1 MTSGSPRPTEVR
13 PAEDESYGDTVRRL
27 AAAQKSG
34 RGAPAYSR
42 FVNRKLGRLFAAAG
56 FHLGLTPN
64 GITVISAAFSF
75 SGLVLLAAMRPSWWL
90 GFAVTALLVVG
101 YALDAADGQLARL
114 RGGGSVT
121 GEWLDHMV
129 DCLKIST
136 LHMCVLISWYRFL
149 VTDPRT
155 ADPIDER
162 WLLVPMGYAVVA
174 AVSFFA
180 QILNE
185 QLVRNAGL
193 RSASPTSAASAD
205 AGTPSVLV
213 SLLKVPTDYGLL
225 CLTFLL
231 LGASELFV
239 GAYTLMFIGSAAY
252 LMAASVKWFGQMKGL
267 DRGAS

>member
-1 MTSGSPRPTEVR
+1 MTSGAPRPAGVR
-13 PAEDESYGDTVRRL
+13 PAEDESYRDTVRRL

-136 LHMCVLISWYRFL
+136 LHMCVLINWYPLPRHRP
-149 VTDPRT
+149 TDGRPDRRAVAPRPDGLRGRRCGVVLRP
-155 ADPIDER
+155 DPQR
-162 WLLVPMGYAVVA
+162 A
-174 AVSFFA
+174 AGPG
-180 QILNE
+180 
-185 QLVRNAGL
+185 AGL

-205 AGTPSVLV
+205 AETPSILV

-225 CLTFLL
+225 CLIFLL

-239 GAYTLMFIGSAAY
+239 GAYTLMFVGSAAT
-252 LMAASVKWFGQMKGL
+252 SW
-267 DRGAS
+267 RPR

>member
-1 MTSGSPRPTEVR
+1 MTTPSGSTRIG
-13 PAEDESYGDTVRRL
+13 PAADESYTDTVRRL

-34 RGAPAYSR
+34 KGAPAYSR

-64 GITVISAAFSF
+64 GITAVSAAFSF
-75 SGLVLLAAMRPSWWL
+75 AGIILLATVEPSWWL
-90 GFAVTALLVVG
+90 GVLITVLLVLG

-136 LHMCVLISWYRFL
+136 LHMCVLISFYRFW
-149 VTDPRT
+149 D
-155 ADPIDER
+155 IDER
-162 WLLVPMGYAVVA
+162 WLLVPIGYAIVA

-193 RSASPTSAASAD
+193 KRGTAPSATSTPD
-205 AGTPSVLV
+205 ERPSVVV
-213 SLLKVPTDYGLL
+213 SLLKIPTDYGLL
-225 CLTFLL
+225 CLIFVL
-231 LGASELFV
+231 LGAADLFLA
-239 GAYTLMFIGSAAY
+239 AYTLMFIGSAAY
-252 LMAASVKWFGQMKGL
+252 LLAATVKWFGQMRDL
-267 DRGAS
+267 DRGGS

>member
-1 MTSGSPRPTEVR
+1 VSTPSAPSRIGPEPG
-13 PAEDESYGDTVRRL
+13 ESYADTVRRL

-34 RGAPAYSR
+34 KGAPAYSR

-64 GITVISAAFSF
+64 AVTVVSAVFSF
-75 SGLVLLAAMRPSWWL
+75 TGIAVLATVRPSWWL
-90 GFAVTALLVVG
+90 GVVITLLLVLG

-136 LHMCVLISWYRFL
+136 LHMCVLISFFRFW
-149 VTDPRT
+149 D
-155 ADPIDER
+155 IDER
-162 WLLVPMGYAVVA
+162 WLLVPIGYAIVA

-185 QLVRNAGL
+185 QLIRNAAL
-193 RSASPTSAASAD
+193 KAD
-205 AGTPSVLV
+205 AAPAATRSPDERPSVVV
-213 SLLKVPTDYGLL
+213 SLLKIPTDYGLL
-225 CLTFLL
+225 CLIFLV
-231 LGASELFV
+231 LGASDLFLA
-239 GAYTLMFIGSAAY
+239 AYTLMFVGSAAY
-252 LMAASVKWFGQMKGL
+252 LMAASVKWFGQMRDL
-267 DRGAS
+267 DRGGS

>member
-1 MTSGSPRPTEVR
+1 MTSGAPRPAGVR

-90 GFAVTALLVVG
+90 GFAVTALLVLG

-121 GEWLDHMV
+121 GEWTTW
-129 DCLKIST
+129 ST
-136 LHMCVLISWYRFL
+136 
-149 VTDPRT
+149 
-155 ADPIDER
+155 A
-162 WLLVPMGYAVVA
+162 
-174 AVSFFA
+174 
-180 QILNE
+180 
-185 QLVRNAGL
+185 
-193 RSASPTSAASAD
+193 
-205 AGTPSVLV
+205 
-213 SLLKVPTDYGLL
+213 
-225 CLTFLL
+225 
-231 LGASELFV
+231 
-239 GAYTLMFIGSAAY
+239 
-252 LMAASVKWFGQMKGL
+252 
-267 DRGAS
+267 

>member
-1 MTSGSPRPTEVR
+1 MTAGPSGSTRTG
-13 PAEDESYGDTVRRL
+13 PAGGESYTDTVRRL

-34 RGAPAYSR
+34 KGAPAYSR

-64 GITVISAAFSF
+64 AITVVSAAFSF
-75 SGLVLLAAMRPSWWL
+75 TGILLLATVNPTWWL
-90 GFAVTALLVVG
+90 GPVITALLVLG

-136 LHMCVLISWYRFL
+136 LHLCVLISWYRFG
-149 VTDPRT
+149 V
-155 ADPIDER
+155 ADPGSADPLDQR
-162 WLLVPMGYAVVA
+162 WLLVPIGYAVVA

-185 QLVRNAGL
+185 QLVRNAAA
-193 RSASPTSAASAD
+193 RSGGPAAGSPSD
-205 AGTPSVLV
+205 ATPSVVV
-213 SLLKVPTDYGLL
+213 SLLKIPTDYGLL
-225 CLTFLL
+225 CLIFVLL
-231 LGASELFV
+231 PASELFV
-239 GAYTLMFIGSAAY
+239 AAYTLMFVGSAAY